1 MRLLPE
7 DDYRIRRGD
16 GAEIL
21 AGFRHIAINHLNNQ
35 KSFSGGLERKQMKA
49 QRSTSYLA
57 AVLAGQGCS

>member
-1 MRLLPE
+1 MKE
-7 DDYRIRRGD
+7 DGCRIRRGD

-21 AGFRHIAINHLNNQ
+21 AGFRHIAINLLNNQ

-49 QRSTSYLA
+49 QQSTSYLA

>member
-1 MRLLPE
+1 MKE
-7 DDYRIRRGD
+7 DDCRIRRGD

-21 AGFRHIAINHLNNQ
+21 AGFRHIAINLLNNQ